1 MEITGLV
8 DADRGVLDP
17 RIFVED
23 DIYQLEL
30 ERVFARCWLFVAH
43 ESMIP
48 KPGDFVQ
55 TYMGEDPVL
64 VVRQRDG
71 SIKAFL
77 NQCRHRGMRICRAD
91 IGNTK
96 AFTCTYH
103 GWTYD
108 VAGELI
114 SVPHEDD
121 SYSQGLDRKDW
132 GPRKVA
138 QLENYKGFIF
148 ATWDPTAPTFAE
160 YLGDFAFYFDSQIDR
175 MEGGYVYAGGIRS
188 VMECNWKLPAEQFAA
203 DAAHLEIT
211 HGSVL
216 PPSSGISTIKGRQFS
231 SVKGH
236 GTVVYSNVAGESVFV
251 ADEEHHQ
258 TDDERP
264 VDPAVGIGWE
274 VEQLQAG
281 AERLGPAHQAFIP
294 GHGTLFPN
302 FSFAPGGAIN
312 VWQPR
317 GPNQTEIHYIT
328 LVPRD
333 APDDVREAIL
343 DRANYMLGP
352 AGVIEQDDGENWNEI
367 QKVLRGHIAR
377 RTTWNAQS
385 GMGKLGL
392 DVGTYPGATTSSIYS
407 EHAGRGLY
415 QRWADMMDSSS
426 WDDIHALEKAR
437 TASRAASN

>member
-1 MEITGLV
+1 MEIAGLV
-8 DADRGVLDP
+8 DTDRGVLDP
-17 RIFVED
+17 RIFVEE

-71 SIKAFL
+71 SIEAFL

-91 IGNTK
+91 TANTK
-96 AFTCTYH
+96 FFTCTYH

-108 VAGELI
+108 GAGKLI
-114 SVPHEDD
+114 NVPHEDD
-121 SYSQGLDRKDW
+121 SFCQGLDHEEW

-138 QLENYKGFIF
+138 QLENYKGLVF
-148 ATWDPTAPTFAE
+148 ATWDPTAPSFVD
-160 YLGDFAFYFDSQIDR
+160 YLGDFAFYFDSQMDR
-175 MEGGYVYAGGIRS
+175 MEGGYEYAGGTRS
-188 VMECNWKLPAEQFAA
+188 VMQCNWKLPAEQFAG

-216 PPSSGISTIKGRQFS
+216 PPGSGISETKGRQFS
-231 SVKGH
+231 SVQGH
-236 GTVVYSNVAGESVFV
+236 GAVVYSNLAGESVFV
-251 ADEEHHQ
+251 ADSEHRD
-258 TDDERP
+258 TGDRP
-264 VDPAVGIGWE
+264 VDPAVGLAWE
-274 VEQLQAG
+274 VEQLEAG
-281 AERLGPAHQAFIP
+281 ARRLGPAHQAFIP

-302 FSFAPGGAIN
+302 LSFAPGGAFN

-317 GPNQTEIHYIT
+317 GPGETEVHYFT
-328 LVPRD
+328 LVPRE
-333 APDDVREAIL
+333 APDEVKAAIL
-343 DRANYMLGP
+343 DRSNYMLGP

-377 RTTWNAQS
+377 RTTWNTQS
-385 GMGKLGL
+385 GMGKVGL
-392 DVGTYPGATTSSIYS
+392 DVDTFPGATTSSVFA
-407 EHAGRGLY
+407 EHAARGLY
-415 QRWADMMDSSS
+415 QRWADMMVSTS
-426 WDDIHALEKAR
+426 WDDIHALEEAR
-437 TASRAASN
+437 TASRGASK